1 MKQSKI
7 SIPKINV
14 LVLYKILH
22 IFIQFSGF
30 YSEIPFA
37 GSNCSNIDQLRQF
50 SNHPR
55 ALLILIL
62 HDCLECR
69 SGVSSNISKM
79 GATTSLYHSQ
89 SHFHNNYQVEHQI
102 FSFELK
108 SCNLVGTQ
116 GHS

>member
-14 LVLYKILH
+14 LVLYKIH
-22 IFIQFSGF
+22 IVIQFSGF

-69 SGVSSNISKM
+69 SGVSSNISKL
-79 GATTSLYHSQ
+79 GAITSRPLITVPLY
-89 SHFHNNYQVEHQI
+89 
-102 FSFELK
+102 
-108 SCNLVGTQ
+108 
-116 GHS
+116 